1 MDRKQIEAEHIV
13 ERYLA
18 DQLTPADAEAFEA
31 YYLNH
36 PNMVREIEQALRLRE
51 GLATL
56 RDRGQLDELMN
67 APGQWR
73 RWATP
78 LSIAAA
84 ITVALVGGWA
94 WLGSTDASP
103 VAATLEELVAD
114 SGTPLPL
121 GGKYL
126 LVRTRGAEA
135 ALAVPFPAGRSAL
148 ELQML
153 PSAGAEGAP
162 YRVTVS
168 RADADDRSS
177 REIGEVKAL
186 GPGPD
191 GLVSAVLDSQALE
204 PGRYAIELAPE
215 RSDATVPPDRFLI
228 ELR

>member
-18 DQLTPADAEAFEA
+18 DQLTPGEAEAFET

-36 PNMVREIEQALRLRE
+36 PNMVREIEQALRLKE

-56 RDRGQLDELMN
+56 RDRGQLEELMN
-67 APGQWR
+67 APRSLR

-84 ITVALVGGWA
+84 VAVAVVGGWA
-94 WLGSTDASP
+94 WLGSTKASP
-103 VAATLEELVAD
+103 VAATLDELVAD
-114 SGTPLPL
+114 AGAPLPL

-126 LVRTRGAEA
+126 LVRTRSAGEA
-135 ALAVPFPAGRSAL
+135 LQIPFPANRSAL

-153 PSAGAEGAP
+153 PSAGPEGAP

-168 RADADDRSS
+168 LADAEARS
-177 REIGEVKAL
+177 REVGEVKAL
-186 GPGPD
+186 SPGPD
-191 GLVSAVLDSQALE
+191 GLVTTVLDSGSLE
-204 PGRYAIELAPE
+204 PGRYTVELASE
-215 RSDATVPPDRFLI
+215 QSDATMPPDRFLI